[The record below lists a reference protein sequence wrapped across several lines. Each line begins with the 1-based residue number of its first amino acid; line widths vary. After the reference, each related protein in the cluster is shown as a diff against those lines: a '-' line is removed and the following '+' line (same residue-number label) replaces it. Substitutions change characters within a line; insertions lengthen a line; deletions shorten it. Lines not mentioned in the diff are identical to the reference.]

1 MGSYRHGSGGVVM
14 WTRKASL
21 MLTSGVSLILIG
33 MMISNFQ
40 LMIVGLTFIS
50 FLAINGWVYGHSEL
64 EITRTIND
72 TETPM
77 VNVYKGDDVTVEITI
92 SNNSYRRTQQLEV
105 YDNVPHE
112 MKMRQGIN
120 QMRMNLGP
128 GQSARIRYKVRC
140 PLRGHYTIGP
150 VSVRYRNAFNL
161 FVTESQ
167 LEDRT
172 DITVFPQV
180 REIEEALLRS
190 DVPKMYTGATTLKTP
205 GPGMEFYSLR
215 EYLPSDAFRSINW
228 KAFARTGELM
238 VNEKTRDA
246 VTDVFIILDTRDVS
260 RIGTVLKNPL
270 EMGTIAA
277 ASISSYFIRRRDSV
291 ALVTY
296 GERME
301 YLSPETGDNQGY
313 KVLSRL
319 AAVRAKGS
327 MPLQAVTNAMSSRV
341 SRGSPIFIISSL
353 EGDGTT
359 LPAIRDLA
367 GKGHEVIVLSPSS
380 IDLERLISRIPRMS
394 YEVLKL
400 ERQNRLTALSGYG
413 AKVID
418 WMPDVELSQALLQV
432 RTV

>member
-1 MGSYRHGSGGVVM
+1 M
-14 WTRKASL
+14 WTRKAAL
-21 MLTSGVSLILIG
+21 MLTSGISLILIG

-40 LMIVGLTFIS
+40 LMIAGLTFIS
-50 FLAINGWVYGHSEL
+50 FLAINGWVSGHSDL
-64 EITRTIND
+64 EITRTING
-72 TETPM
+72 TETTM
-77 VNVYKGDDVTVEITI
+77 ANVYKGDDVIVELTI

-105 YDNVPHE
+105 FDNVPHE

-128 GQSARIRYKVRC
+128 GQSARIKYRVRC
-140 PLRGHYTIGP
+140 PLRGHYTLGP

-161 FVTESQ
+161 FANESKVQ
-167 LEDRT
+167 DRT

-215 EYLPSDAFRSINW
+215 EYLPGDAFRSINW

-277 ASISSYFIRRRDSV
+277 ASVSNYFIRRRDSV

-296 GERME
+296 GDRMD
-301 YLSPETGDNQGY
+301 YLPPETGDKQGY
-313 KVLSRL
+313 KVLSNL

-327 MPLQAVTNAMSSRV
+327 MPLQAVTNAMSSRM
-341 SRGSPIFIISSL
+341 SRGSPVFIISSL

-359 LPAIRDLA
+359 LPAIRNLA
-367 GKGHEVIVLSPSS
+367 GRGHEVIVLSPSS
-380 IDLERLISRIPRMS
+380 IDLERLVSRIPRMS

-400 ERQNRLTALSGYG
+400 ERQNRLTAISGYG

>member
-1 MGSYRHGSGGVVM
+1 M

-215 EYLPSDAFRSINW
+215 EYLPSDAFRSIKW
-228 KAFARTGELM
+228 MAFARTGELM

-380 IDLERLISRIPRMS
+380 IELERLISRIPRMS

>member
-1 MGSYRHGSGGVVM
+1 M
-14 WTRKASL
+14 WTRKAAL
-21 MLTSGVSLILIG
+21 MLTSGISLILIG

-40 LMIVGLTFIS
+40 LMIAGLTFIS
-50 FLAINGWVYGHSEL
+50 FLAINGWVSGHSDL
-64 EITRTIND
+64 EITRTING
-72 TETPM
+72 TETTM
-77 VNVYKGDDVTVEITI
+77 ANVYKGDDVIVELTI

-105 YDNVPHE
+105 FDNVPHE

-128 GQSARIRYKVRC
+128 GQSARIKYRVRC
-140 PLRGHYTIGP
+140 PLRGHYTLGP
-150 VSVRYRNAFNL
+150 ISVRYRNAFNL
-161 FVTESQ
+161 FANESKVQ
-167 LEDRT
+167 DRT

-215 EYLPSDAFRSINW
+215 EYLPGDAFRSINW

-277 ASISSYFIRRRDSV
+277 ASISNYFIRRRDSV

-296 GERME
+296 GERMD

-313 KVLSRL
+313 KVLSNL

-327 MPLQAVTNAMSSRV
+327 MPLQAVTNAMSSRM
-341 SRGSPIFIISSL
+341 SRGSPVFIISSL

-359 LPAIRDLA
+359 LPAIRNLA
-367 GKGHEVIVLSPSS
+367 ARGHEVIVLSPSS

-400 ERQNRLTALSGYG
+400 ERQNRLTAISGYG

>member
-1 MGSYRHGSGGVVM
+1 M

>member
-1 MGSYRHGSGGVVM
+1 M
-14 WTRKASL
+14 WTRKAAL
-21 MLTSGVSLILIG
+21 MLTSGISLILIG

-40 LMIVGLTFIS
+40 LMIAGLTFIS
-50 FLAINGWVYGHSEL
+50 FLAINGWVSGHSDL
-64 EITRTIND
+64 EITRTING
-72 TETPM
+72 TETTM
-77 VNVYKGDDVTVEITI
+77 ANVYKGDDVIVELTI

-105 YDNVPHE
+105 FDNVPHE

-128 GQSARIRYKVRC
+128 GQSARIKYRVRC
-140 PLRGHYTIGP
+140 PLRGHYTLGP
-150 VSVRYRNAFNL
+150 VSVRYRNVFNL
-161 FVTESQ
+161 FANESKVQ
-167 LEDRT
+167 DRT

-215 EYLPSDAFRSINW
+215 EYLPGDAFRSINW

-277 ASISSYFIRRRDSV
+277 ASISNYFIRRRDSV

-296 GERME
+296 GDKMD
-301 YLSPETGDNQGY
+301 YLPPETGDNQGY
-313 KVLSRL
+313 KVLSNL

-327 MPLQAVTNAMSSRV
+327 MPLQAVTNAMSSRM
-341 SRGSPIFIISSL
+341 SRGSPVFIISSL

-359 LPAIRDLA
+359 LPAIRNLA
-367 GKGHEVIVLSPSS
+367 ARGHEVIVLSPSS

-400 ERQNRLTALSGYG
+400 ERQNRLTAISGYG

>member
-1 MGSYRHGSGGVVM
+1 M
-14 WTRKASL
+14 WTRKAAL
-21 MLTSGVSLILIG
+21 MLTSGISLILIG

-40 LMIVGLTFIS
+40 LMIAGLTFIS
-50 FLAINGWVYGHSEL
+50 FLAINGWVSGHSDL
-64 EITRTIND
+64 EITRTING
-72 TETPM
+72 TETTM
-77 VNVYKGDDVTVEITI
+77 ANVYKGDDVIVELTI

-105 YDNVPHE
+105 FDNVPHE

-128 GQSARIRYKVRC
+128 GQSARIKYRVRC
-140 PLRGHYTIGP
+140 PLRGHYTLGP
-150 VSVRYRNAFNL
+150 ISVRYRNAFNL
-161 FVTESQ
+161 FANESKVQ
-167 LEDRT
+167 DRT

-215 EYLPSDAFRSINW
+215 EYLPGDAFRSINW

-296 GERME
+296 GERMD

-313 KVLSRL
+313 KVLSNL

-327 MPLQAVTNAMSSRV
+327 MPLQAVTNAMSSRM
-341 SRGSPIFIISSL
+341 SRGSPVFIISSL

-359 LPAIRDLA
+359 LPAIRNLA
-367 GKGHEVIVLSPSS
+367 GRGHEVIVLSPSS

-400 ERQNRLTALSGYG
+400 ERQNRLTAISGYG

>member
-1 MGSYRHGSGGVVM
+1 M
-14 WTRKASL
+14 WTRKAAL
-21 MLTSGVSLILIG
+21 MLTSGISLILIG

-40 LMIVGLTFIS
+40 LMIAGLTFIS
-50 FLAINGWVYGHSEL
+50 FLAINGWVSGHSDL
-64 EITRTIND
+64 EITRTING
-72 TETPM
+72 TETTM
-77 VNVYKGDDVTVEITI
+77 ANVYKGDDVIVELTI

-105 YDNVPHE
+105 FDNVPHE

-128 GQSARIRYKVRC
+128 GQSARIKYRVRC
-140 PLRGHYTIGP
+140 PLRGHYTLGP
-150 VSVRYRNAFNL
+150 ISVRYRNVFNL
-161 FVTESQ
+161 FANESKVQ
-167 LEDRT
+167 DRT

-215 EYLPSDAFRSINW
+215 EYLPGDAFRSINW

-296 GERME
+296 GERMD

-313 KVLSRL
+313 KVLSNL

-327 MPLQAVTNAMSSRV
+327 MPLQAVTNAMSSRM
-341 SRGSPIFIISSL
+341 SRGSPVFIISSL

-359 LPAIRDLA
+359 LPAIRNLA
-367 GKGHEVIVLSPSS
+367 ARGHEVIVLSPSS

-400 ERQNRLTALSGYG
+400 ERQNRLTAISGYG